1 MISCFVEYEIDRTRE
16 AQFEQFCRLWLD
28 LTPRFGGIHHGY
40 FLPGDGPSDRAL
52 ALFSF
57 DSMAAP
63 RHRRGRDPLESLFL
77 SAALALSR
85 TRPCPGGAY
94 LAPKPLV
101 IVRIVRN
108 AISRSS
114 HAEKY
119 LM

>member
-57 DSMAAP
+57 DSMAAYEQY
-63 RHRRGRDPLESLFL
+63 RIQAATDEEVLAANRLRDTDAGVIRWNRSFFRPLL
-77 SAALALSR
+77 
-85 TRPCPGGAY
+85 P
-94 LAPKPLV
+94 
-101 IVRIVRN
+101 
-108 AISRSS
+108 
-114 HAEKY
+114 
-119 LM
+119 